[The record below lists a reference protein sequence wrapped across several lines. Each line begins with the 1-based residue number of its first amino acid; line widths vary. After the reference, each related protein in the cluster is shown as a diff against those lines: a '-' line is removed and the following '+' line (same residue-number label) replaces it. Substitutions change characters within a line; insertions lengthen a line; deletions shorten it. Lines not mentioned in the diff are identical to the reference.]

1 MKNVLN
7 ALSVILLHIHRNFS
21 NYCLAIGILSILY
34 FVLVTFGI
42 TDTILVM
49 GILFVVTAFVNELN
63 KSSRGS
69 KRY

>member
-7 ALSVILLHIHRNFS
+7 ALSVILLHIYRNFS
-21 NYCLAIGILSILY
+21 NYCLAIGISLILY
-34 FVLVTFGI
+34 FVLVTFGV
-42 TDTILVM
+42 TDTLLVM
-49 GILFVVTAFVNELN
+49 GILFVITAFVNELN